1 MKKRIWIICTVLVM
15 IVLSGMGWWY
25 WCYNAPASTMLPD
38 FMLYTKDENIS
49 KSGYCYILHD
59 GNKLSARIG
68 NYLREDMEKGII
80 TQEKTIREKTITLN
94 EQQAQKILC
103 LLNEVEK
110 DRYSGVGVAL
120 GGNAVYM
127 YFQGKRYQSMRVQ
140 IEEVYDTPTYLVNT
154 VNIDLMKLNDYLI
167 SLVPFFDDPDW
178 GFFYRAYAE

>member
-1 MKKRIWIICTVLVM
+1 MKKQMWIICAVLVM
-15 IVLSGMGWWY
+15 VALSGMGWWY

-38 FMLYTKDENIS
+38 FILYTEEDNSDKPE
-49 KSGYCYILHD
+49 YCYTLYD
-59 GNKLSARIG
+59 GNKLTARIG

-110 DRYSGVGVAL
+110 DRYSEVTGIHEL
-120 GGNAVYM
+120 TQLQL
-127 YFQGKRYQSMRVQ
+127 YFKEKFYRSHLTG
-140 IEEVYDTPTYLVNT
+140 IEEIYNTTYDYKSSLNP
-154 VNIDLMKLNDYLI
+154 DLIKLNDYLVCLI
-167 SLVPFFDDPDW
+167 PFFDDPDW